1 LSSPFEHLKP
11 AYFANPNQRFVTD
24 QYIRGGRQELNL
36 VISRT
41 KHNMG
46 INHKHSR
53 TWDKEI
59 DQAATG

>member
-11 AYFANPNQRFVTD
+11 SYFANPNQRVVTD
-24 QYIRGGRQELNL
+24 QYIRGGEQELNL

-41 KHNMG
+41 ENIMG
-46 INHKHSR
+46 INHEHSR
-53 TWDKEI
+53 TWDKDI